1 MMRSNEFITGGATSV
16 SVARRL
22 HWEIT
27 ISPELLA
34 TSRCDPNVAL
44 GKLDCTDAGLDE
56 AEAARRLKRFGRNQ
70 IAQENRTGVIH
81 EIINRTKNPLNAL
94 LLTLAVV
101 SYFLGD
107 VRAAIVIA
115 TMVILSIVTAFIQ
128 EHRSNQAAAKL
139 RALVKTTAS
148 VKRRGLSAATRASKV
163 GGFAEMP
170 MEEIVP
176 GDLVALS
183 AGDMIPADLRVLSAK
198 DLYVNQST
206 LTGEAMP
213 VEKSARAATDAPDDP
228 FDLPNICFMG
238 GNVVSGYATGVIVKT
253 GGSSYFGQLADSIA
267 GQRIRTSF
275 ENGIDRFTWLMIR
288 FILVLVPSVLLIN
301 GISKGDWLEALLFA
315 LAVAVGLTPEML
327 PMIVTAN
334 LAKGAI
340 AMSRKRV
347 IVKRLHAIQNFG
359 AMDVLCTDKTG
370 TLTQDRIVLKRHLDI
385 RGNDC
390 DRVLEYAY
398 LNSHYQSGLKNLLD
412 VAVLQHAE
420 LGRNLHCEHQY
431 QKLDEIPFDFTR
443 RRLTVVL
450 DRDDGKHILI
460 CKGAI
465 EEVFA
470 VCSRY
475 EIDGEVGA
483 LDRSH
488 LEKAQEES
496 ASLNADGFRVIA
508 VAYKE
513 IDAVKDVYTVADES
527 DLTLLGYIAF
537 LDPPKESAGPAIAA
551 LERAGVKVK
560 ILSGDNDIVTRKI
573 CHDVGLAVDRIV
585 LATEVEAADDAA
597 LARMADTYSVFAKVT
612 PAQKARIIAAC
623 QHNGHVVGFLG
634 DGINDSAALK
644 AADVGISVDTAV
656 DIAKESA
663 DIILLEK
670 NLGVLGDG
678 VIEGRKVFGNIT
690 KYIKM
695 GASSNFGNMFSVVGA
710 SIMLPF
716 LPMAPIQVLTNNLL
730 YDLSQTAIPADN
742 VDEDYLIVPRRWDI
756 SNIVK
761 FMLFIGPISSI
772 FDYVTYFAMIFVF
785 SAWDNPALFQTGWF
799 TESLLTQTLII
810 HIIRTAKIP
819 FFESLASPALIATS
833 IVICTVGIALPFTHV
848 GSSLGFVPLPPLY
861 WPVVVAIIGCYAVLT
876 HLTKVWFVHRWG
888 L

>member
-1 MMRSNEFITGGATSV
+1 
-16 SVARRL
+16 
-22 HWEIT
+22 
-27 ISPELLA
+27 
-34 TSRCDPNVAL
+34 
-44 GKLDCTDAGLDE
+44 
-56 AEAARRLKRFGRNQ
+56 
-70 IAQENRTGVIH
+70 
-81 EIINRTKNPLNAL
+81 
-94 LLTLAVV
+94 
-101 SYFLGD
+101 
-107 VRAAIVIA
+107 
-115 TMVILSIVTAFIQ
+115 
-128 EHRSNQAAAKL
+128 
-139 RALVKTTAS
+139 
-148 VKRRGLSAATRASKV
+148 
-163 GGFAEMP
+163 
-170 MEEIVP
+170 
-176 GDLVALS
+176 
-183 AGDMIPADLRVLSAK
+183 
-198 DLYVNQST
+198 
-206 LTGEAMP
+206 
-213 VEKSARAATDAPDDP
+213 
-228 FDLPNICFMG
+228 
-238 GNVVSGYATGVIVKT
+238 
-253 GGSSYFGQLADSIA
+253 
-267 GQRIRTSF
+267 
-275 ENGIDRFTWLMIR
+275 
-288 FILVLVPSVLLIN
+288 
-301 GISKGDWLEALLFA
+301 
-315 LAVAVGLTPEML
+315 ML

-370 TLTQDRIVLKRHLDI
+370 TLTQDRIILKRHLDI
-385 RGNDC
+385 RGEDC

-420 LGRNLHCEHQY
+420 LGKNLHCEHQY
-431 QKLDEIPFDFTR
+431 RKLDEIPFDFVR

-488 LEKAQEES
+488 LEKAQQES

-537 LDPPKESAGPAIAA
+537 LDPPKESAGPAITA

-585 LATEVEAADDAA
+585 LGTEVEAADNAA
-597 LARMADTYSVFAKVT
+597 LAHTADAYSVFAKVT

-623 QHNGHVVGFLG
+623 QQNGHVVGFLG

-730 YDLSQTAIPADN
+730 YDFSQTAIPADN

-756 SNIVK
+756 GNIVK

-772 FDYVTYFAMIFVF
+772 FDYVTYFAMIYLFG
-785 SAWDNPALFQTGWF
+785 AWDNPALFQTGWF
-799 TESLLTQTLII
+799 VESLLTQTLII

-819 FFESLASPALIATS
+819 FFESLASPALITTS
-833 IVICTVGIALPFTHV
+833 VVICMVGVTLPFTYV
-848 GSSLGFVPLPPLY
+848 GASLGFVPLPPLY
-861 WPVVVAIIGCYAVLT
+861 WPVVFAIIGCYAALT
-876 HLTKVWFVHRWG
+876 HLMKVWFVHRWG
-888 L
+888 M